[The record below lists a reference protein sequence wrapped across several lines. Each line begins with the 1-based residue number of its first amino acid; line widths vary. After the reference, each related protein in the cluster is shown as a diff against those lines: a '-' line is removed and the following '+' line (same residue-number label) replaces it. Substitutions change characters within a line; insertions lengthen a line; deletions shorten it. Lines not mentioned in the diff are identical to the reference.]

1 MVTFNKEVLNMC
13 NQGNNR
19 NKAQFGTFGR
29 ILPLDILAGLRAN
42 VLCLRPVIQYSKC
55 ATGE

>member
-1 MVTFNKEVLNMC
+1 MC
-13 NQGNNR
+13 NRENNR
-19 NKAQFGTFGR
+19 NSAQFGTFGR

-42 VLCLRPVIQYSKC
+42 VLCLWPVIQYSRC

>member
-1 MVTFNKEVLNMC
+1 MLTFNKEVLDMC
-13 NQGNNR
+13 NRENNR
-19 NKAQFGTFGR
+19 NSAQFGTFER

-42 VLCLRPVIQYSKC
+42 VLCLWPVIQYSRC